1 MPVNKQIDL
10 LAQNIVKMEYSYD
23 LCFSIVCI
31 FYTWFSK
38 SCVLPFIITK
48 NCTRED
54 FVTLFRVV
62 FVIVGLI
69 VVLMKYIVGFSDY
82 FKCPD

>member
-1 MPVNKQIDL
+1 M
-10 LAQNIVKMEYSYD
+10 
-23 LCFSIVCI
+23 
-31 FYTWFSK
+31 
-38 SCVLPFIITK
+38 LPFIITK
-48 NCTRED
+48 NLMRED

-69 VVLMKYIVGFSDY
+69 IVRMKYIVGFSDY

>member
-1 MPVNKQIDL
+1 MTCVFLQFVYFIPGLD
-10 LAQNIVKMEYSYD
+10 
-23 LCFSIVCI
+23 
-31 FYTWFSK
+31 K

-48 NCTRED
+48 NLTRED

-69 VVLMKYIVGFSDY
+69 IVLMKYIVGFSDY